1 MERIDEEEDDDDN
14 TLSSMDQHVRQQFE
28 AAFATFLYKNPSFT
42 NMSLGN
48 LTKLR
53 SKLAKEA
60 AKNSKAETELR
71 RQLDMLK
78 GNKQKTELELKRELL
93 VVTRA
98 KAAREAELRNTIWKV
113 RLEGMAVEE
122 EIRRVKS
129 GKPQTPVAS
138 KEALREAQV
147 APVSPI
153 SPGGMSYTSASVS
166 EFDYAAS
173 NPLLMMPLSPDI
185 THSESFQ
192 AELNKTRIEYERLS
206 REMEQL
212 KELIEMTPDE

>member
-1 MERIDEEEDDDDN
+1 
-14 TLSSMDQHVRQQFE
+14 
-28 AAFATFLYKNPSFT
+28 
-42 NMSLGN
+42 MSLGN

-60 AKNSKAETELR
+60 AKNSEAEAELR

-78 GNKQKTELELKRELL
+78 ENKQKAELELKRELL

-113 RLEGMAVEE
+113 RLESMALDEE
-122 EIRRVKS
+122 LKRVKG
-129 GKPQTPVAS
+129 GKQQRTPVAS
-138 KEALREAQV
+138 KEALPQPQV

-153 SPGGMSYTSASVS
+153 SPGSMSCTSAS
-166 EFDYAAS
+166 EYDYAAS
-173 NPLLMMPLSPDI
+173 NPLLMMPLSPEI

-192 AELNKTRIEYERLS
+192 VELNKTRMEYERLS

-212 KELIEMTPDE
+212 KEMIERSPNE